1 MEALLDWGVTVI
13 LRFQQ
18 FSPTLDLPFKAF
30 TLMGEEV
37 FFTLLIFFL
46 YWCID
51 RSTGVRLAILFLLS
65 GYVNTV
71 VKVLADQ
78 PRPFQYESQV
88 RKLFQAS
95 GGGLPSGH
103 TQNTVVI
110 WGELAFRFRKMWLW
124 MITLL
129 LMVLVPISRVYLGLH
144 FPTDLVGGYLLGFSI
159 LLLYRWLEPGA
170 AAWLKSQGLAWQLSM
185 ALALPAL
192 MILLFPSDDKNG
204 LIAGATLMGMGAG
217 FVLEQHFVEFQ
228 SGGIWWKQVVRF
240 LLGAAILFALWSGLD
255 GAFCGLEP
263 EPLFRIVRYA
273 LVGLWGG
280 FGAPLAFVILRLAE
294 TRQTGDT

>member
-13 LRFQQ
+13 LWFQQ

-30 TLMGEEV
+30 TLMGEEI
-37 FFTLLIFFL
+37 FLTLIIFFV

-51 RSTGVRLAILFLLS
+51 RSTGLRLAILFLVS
-65 GYVNTV
+65 GYVNTL
-71 VKVLADQ
+71 VKVLAGQ
-78 PRPFQYESQV
+78 PRPFQYESRV

-95 GGGLPSGH
+95 GRGLPSGH

-110 WGELAFRFRKMWLW
+110 WGELASRFRRMWLW
-124 MITLL
+124 VITVL

-144 FPTDLVGGYLLGFSI
+144 FPTDLAGGYLLGFSI

-170 AAWLKSQGLAWQLSM
+170 AAWLRSHGLAWQLSM

-192 MILLFPSDDKNG
+192 MILLFPSDAKNA
-204 LIAGATLMGMGAG
+204 LIAGATLMGIGAG
-217 FVLEQHFVEFQ
+217 FVLEHHFVRFQ
-228 SGGIWWKQVVRF
+228 SGGIPWKRVVRF
-240 LLGAAILFALWSGLD
+240 LLGAAILFALWWGLGSAFSGLK
-255 GAFCGLEP
+255 P
-263 EPLFRIVRYA
+263 EPLFRFVRYA

-280 FGAPLAFVILRLAE
+280 FGAPLAFARLRLAE
-294 TRQTGDT
+294 TRQRGYT